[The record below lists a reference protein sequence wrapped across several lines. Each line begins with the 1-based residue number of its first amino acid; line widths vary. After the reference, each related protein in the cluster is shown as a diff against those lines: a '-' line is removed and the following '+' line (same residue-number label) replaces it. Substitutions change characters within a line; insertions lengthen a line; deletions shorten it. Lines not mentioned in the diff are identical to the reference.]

1 MPRSTSW
8 SGRNTWPSS
17 SSIEFSTV
25 PVLAEGRQCIGPKSS
40 YDRPTRRSGN
50 LPPSGSFS
58 SEASPPTRAIFASE
72 RRSPWLLGSLAVVV
86 GLLGLAVPRA
96 IRPIYVGWMVAAFPI
111 GWVVSHLILALIFY
125 GLFTP
130 LAALFRLMGRDAL
143 HRKPRPGVDSYF
155 VPKTTPV
162 DPASYLRQY

>member
-1 MPRSTSW
+1 MHW
-8 SGRNTWPSS
+8 SDIQFRPSDKTLRQFAGVW
-17 SSIEFSTV
+17 IVFFGGIAAYQGYFRERMAV
-25 PVLAEGRQCIGPKSS
+25 ALA
-40 YDRPTRRSGN
+40 
-50 LPPSGSFS
+50 
-58 SEASPPTRAIFASE
+58 
-72 RRSPWLLGSLAVVV
+72 LGSLAAVV
-86 GLLGLAVPRA
+86 GLLGLAAPRA

-162 DPASYLRQY
+162 DHASYLRQY

>member
-1 MPRSTSW
+1 MHW
-8 SGRNTWPSS
+8 SEIQFRPSDKTLRQFAG
-17 SSIEFSTV
+17 IWIVFFGGIAAYQGYFRERMTIA
-25 PVLAEGRQCIGPKSS
+25 LA
-40 YDRPTRRSGN
+40 
-50 LPPSGSFS
+50 
-58 SEASPPTRAIFASE
+58 
-72 RRSPWLLGSLAVVV
+72 LGSLAAVV
-86 GLLGLAVPRA
+86 GLLGLAAPRA

-130 LAALFRLMGRDAL
+130 LATLFRLMGRDAL
-143 HRKPRPGVDSYF
+143 HRKPRQGVDSYF